1 MAKFK
6 VEWSVEAR
14 LDLLDIL
21 EFYLKRNGTSIF
33 SRKLNKLINEGI
45 RLISKN
51 PLIGVQ
57 SDISDARAL
66 ITGDYQINYIVTSK
80 AIIIVMLWDSRRNPE
95 DKRVNH

>member
-21 EFYLKRNGTSIF
+21 EFYLKRNGTSLY

-45 RLISKN
+45 LKI
-51 PLIGVQ
+51 
-57 SDISDARAL
+57 
-66 ITGDYQINYIVTSK
+66 K
-80 AIIIVMLWDSRRNPE
+80 A
-95 DKRVNH
+95 

>member
-21 EFYLKRNGTSIF
+21 EFYLKRNGTSLY

>member
-21 EFYLKRNGTSIF
+21 EFYLKRNGTSLY

-66 ITGDYQINYIVTSK
+66 ITGDYQINYI
-80 AIIIVMLWDSRRNPE
+80 E
-95 DKRVNH
+95 

>member
-57 SDISDARAL
+57 SDVPDTRAL